1 MKLSIIL
8 REITKLLINRH
19 KKYKIMETVEVIKWI
34 ADNEKREKQYLMPV
48 FLIEEKDFQK
58 ITIHEIAERADINRG
73 TFYLH
78 FLDKYDMMD
87 HFENEMIEK
96 SKK

>member
-8 REITKLLINRH
+8 KEINKLLINRH

-48 FLIEEKDFQK
+48 FL
-58 ITIHEIAERADINRG
+58 
-73 TFYLH
+73 
-78 FLDKYDMMD
+78 
-87 HFENEMIEK
+87 
-96 SKK
+96 